1 MTPQTGAHQVPPS
14 MEFSRQEYWSGLPF
28 PSPGDLPNPG
38 IEPKSPALETDALS
52 SEPPGKPY
60 GSPESKFCW
69 PSEPNVLGV
78 CISSPEPHGWRLQS
92 GTQTLGFLGRTS
104 SIVIILLLVGC
115 PFKGIGLDY
124 VVTLPLLSVSLWF
137 LLYIFSYTRSFL
149 VGSSLFHQ

>member
-1 MTPQTGAHQVPPS
+1 M
-14 MEFSRQEYWSGLPF
+14 PF

-38 IEPKSPALETDALS
+38 IEPRSPALETDALS

-78 CISSPEPHGWRLQS
+78 CISSPEPRGWRLQS